1 VRSLVVCVGL
11 AVVIGVAACITPPIT
26 MGKKVDQKRL
36 QRHDLALITP
46 APLESTS
53 PWKGDP
59 RELKVRVYLDEDFRA
74 QTLHWKQQIEEQ
86 FDDANQ
92 FLVPAL
98 GIRLDVVSY
107 EMWDQRSASMSMND
121 LAAALQAHDA
131 GDDVAWVVGY
141 VSSLSV
147 ASTSFEQ
154 LGVAQLLG
162 KHVVIRGYADSGEK
176 KLLAEAFP
184 KVPAVERERAFE
196 ARRRH
201 KQTVVLIHEIAHTL
215 GAIHENDPGW
225 IMHASYDVAMSQFS
239 DRSRELMQISIDE
252 RIKPKTE
259 QNNAELAGRLIGY
272 LDANPWGGWVEEE
285 RVELATMLR
294 ATMDGAAAGGAGGGG
309 GAGPDVP
316 VPPAAYDQF
325 KRAQRLAAQGKSADA
340 LAELEAL
347 VAAYPGTAE
356 IRQAIC
362 EVHIGAT
369 GPGSDEATAACTR
382 ASEITPDDPRPYVAR
397 VEAYLRAGDRVH
409 ALALVAKIE
418 ERAGDRAP
426 VWDRIAEIYQAA
438 GRVTQTEAAAKRSM
452 ELQKATTHP
461 LLEWAARTRARYGLP
476 PDGKRWKIKPDDE
489 GDYIT
494 AVRELLDLIYAGKT
508 AEAQAKAQAA
518 EKRWKGAPGILGARC
533 DLHLRLGET
542 GTAKK
547 LCAQAIAGWK
557 GAAWAQYLEG
567 VMALQE
573 HKDAKAEVSL
583 RAAITADPELGQA
596 YRALGKA
603 LQREKNDAAWKT
615 LAADY
620 QGRFGQPLPK

>member
-1 VRSLVVCVGL
+1 VLVL
-11 AVVIGVAACITPPIT
+11 ASVMCLAACLIRHKGPSR
-26 MGKKVDQKRL
+26 KVV
-36 QRHDLALITP
+36 QRHNLALITP
-46 APLESTS
+46 VPLESTN
-53 PWKGDP
+53 PWKGEP

-74 QTLHWKQQIEEQ
+74 QTMHWKQQIEEQ

-98 GIRLDVVSY
+98 GIRLEIVSY
-107 EMWDQRSASMSMND
+107 EMWEQRSASMSMGE
-121 LAAALQAHDA
+121 LAAALAAHDP

-147 ASTSFEQ
+147 ASSSFEQ

-162 KHVVIRGYADSGEK
+162 KHVVIRGYADSGERK
-176 KLLAEAFP
+176 QLAEAFP
-184 KVPAVERERAFE
+184 KVPAVERNAAFD

-215 GAIHENDPGW
+215 GAIHELDAGW
-225 IMHASYDVAMSQFS
+225 IMHATYDIEMSQFS

-252 RIKPKTE
+252 RLKPKSE
-259 QNNAELAGRLIGY
+259 QDNAALAGRLIGY
-272 LDANPWGGWVEEE
+272 LDANPWGGWDEEE
-285 RVELATMLR
+285 KTELATMLR
-294 ATMDGAAAGGAGGGG
+294 ATMDNAANGASGGVAGNG

-316 VPPAAYDQF
+316 VPAAAYDQF
-325 KRAQRLAAQGKSADA
+325 KHAQGLAAKGKSAEA

-362 EVHIGAT
+362 EVQIGAK

-397 VEAYLRAGDRVH
+397 VEAYLRAGDRAH
-409 ALALVAKIE
+409 ALSLVGKIE

-426 VWDRIAEIYQAA
+426 VWDRVAEIYQAT
-438 GRVTQTEAAAKRSM
+438 GRVTFTEAAAKHSM
-452 ELQKATTHP
+452 EIQKATTHP

-489 GDYIT
+489 GEYIA

-508 AEAQAKAQAA
+508 AEAEGKARAA

-533 DLHLRLGET
+533 DLHLRLGER

-567 VMALQE
+567 VMAIQE
-573 HKDAKAEVSL
+573 HKDAQAEVSL
-583 RAAITADPELGQA
+583 RAAIAADPELGQA

-603 LQREKNDAAWKT
+603 LQRAKNDAAWKT
-615 LAADY
+615 LADEY
-620 QGRFGQPLPK
+620 VRRFGQPLPK